1 VRTASAERPV
11 TYRQVMATAG
21 WRPWALTTLLSRVP
35 DAMAPLAL
43 VLLGHQAGSFAI
55 GGLASGAHAI
65 TEAALAPWLGALA
78 DRWRPHRYVRAALA
92 ARAVTYA
99 VLAATATAVP
109 PAVLVV
115 LAGIAGGVGAGIPG
129 QLRALL
135 ARITEQRLLHPAMSL
150 DTTLLELAW
159 TVAPAGVAAL
169 AALGDA
175 RLAVAA
181 MSLLAATAA
190 LTALRLPAAPPAEDR
205 PSFAAAP
212 AGRRRSA
219 ATEQPSGTVPADN
232 EPSSAPASVE
242 DRLSSAVPAEDEPSS
257 SAVPAEDEP
266 SFAAQPPSGAALTG
280 SLWRAAAPS
289 LALGMVGGF
298 SGGALDTA
306 VPPTLDSIGSAAS
319 LAGVLFTGYSLASLL
334 GGLVYG
340 ARRWPGPVHRQ
351 AAILLTLLCAVL
363 LPAALVPSLP
373 VVAVCVVAA
382 GLFAAPQITARSL
395 ALQQDLPEAA
405 WSAGFSSLYAANGA
419 GYGLAGF
426 AVGALL
432 PAGAHTAF
440 AVPLAVCIA
449 AACLAFLQSPPP
461 PHGSARPE
469 RAPESGGK

>member
-11 TYRQVMATAG
+11 TYRQVVATAG

-99 VLAATATAVP
+99 VLAVTATAVP

-135 ARITEQRLLHPAMSL
+135 ARMTEQRLLHPAMSL

-181 MSLLAATAA
+181 MAVLAATAA
-190 LTALRLPAAPPAEDR
+190 LTALRLPAAPPVEDR
-205 PSFAAAP
+205 SASAAAP
-212 AGRRRSA
+212 AGDRRSA
-219 ATEQPSGTVPADN
+219 APPAADEQPSTAVSTEDRLSSVTVSADN
-232 EPSSAPASVE
+232 EPSSA
-242 DRLSSAVPAEDEPSS
+242 AVSAEDEPSS
-257 SAVPAEDEP
+257 
-266 SFAAQPPSGAALTG
+266 AAGPPSGAALTRT
-280 SLWRAAAPS
+280 LWRAAAPS

-351 AAILLTLLCAVL
+351 AAVLLTLLCAVL

-449 AACLAFLQSPPP
+449 AACLAFLQSPSP

-469 RAPESGGK
+469 RAPESGDK